1 MTVDRVFQRTL
12 AGSAIGHAA
21 LLTLVV
27 LVGGLTAKKVVQPD
41 VPFLEIIP
49 TDLKLTMGNQI
60 GGGTPNP
67 RPLAAVEGT
76 PPPSAVTPPK
86 PPPVTEV
93 PRVEPKP
100 VEPQVKP
107 SPPEPVSEPKP
118 EEPTAKTREPEPKV
132 EVPKDIRPTAQ
143 AQDVDTSRKAEKTP
157 PKIQISREVRTV
169 NATDRKKAARE
180 AREAREAKEAKEAAA
195 AEAKA
200 QRERAASA
208 QKLAARFAGAATG
221 VSQNVG
227 GSTKIEMPG
236 PGGAAYAPYT
246 SWLQTFL
253 YQQWHRPATTASGN
267 EWVGVQL
274 TISKDGT
281 VLDVTIKRS
290 SGVRSLDASVEEIF
304 RRNRKLRPL
313 PEEFNESRLVVPV
326 KFVLE
331 ASASL

>member
-1 MTVDRVFQRTL
+1 MDRLFQRTL
-12 AGSAIGHAA
+12 AGSAVGHAA
-21 LLTLVV
+21 LLTLVI
-27 LVGGLTAKKVVQPD
+27 LVGGLTAKKVVQPE

-49 TDLKLTMGNQI
+49 TDLRLTMGTQI

-76 PPPSAVTPPK
+76 PPPSAEALPK
-86 PPPVTEV
+86 AAPVTEV
-93 PRVEPKP
+93 PKVEPKP

-107 SPPEPVSEPKP
+107 APPEPAPAKVAEP
-118 EEPTAKTREPEPKV
+118 EPTKTVEPEPKI
-132 EVPKDIRPTAQ
+132 EVSKDIRPTAK
-143 AQDVDTSRKAEKTP
+143 AQDVDTSRKPEKTP
-157 PKIQISREVRTV
+157 NKIQVSSQVRTV
-169 NATDRKKAARE
+169 SATDRKKTERE

-195 AEAKA
+195 AEARA
-200 QRERAASA
+200 QQQRAASA
-208 QKLAARFAGAATG
+208 QKLAARFSGAAAG

-253 YQQWHRPATTASGN
+253 YQQWRRPATTTSGN
-267 EWVGVQL
+267 DWVGVQL

>member
-1 MTVDRVFQRTL
+1 MDRVFQRTL

-67 RPLAAVEGT
+67 RPLSTVEGT
-76 PPPSAVTPPK
+76 PPPAPQAVPK

-100 VEPQVKP
+100 VEPVVKP
-107 SPPEPVSEPKP
+107 APVEPVQ
-118 EEPTAKTREPEPKV
+118 EPKV
-132 EVPKDIRPTAQ
+132 EPTPPKPEPKMDVSKDIQPTAQ
-143 AQDVDTSRKAEKTP
+143 AQDVDTSRKAEKTK
-157 PKIQISREVRTV
+157 PKIQISKEVRTV
-169 NATDRKKAARE
+169 NDADRKKVERQ
-180 AREAREAKEAKEAAA
+180 AREAREAKEARDAAA

-200 QRERAASA
+200 QQQRAASA
-208 QKLAARFAGAATG
+208 QKLAARFSGAAAG

-246 SWLQTFL
+246 SWLQTHL
-253 YQQWHRPATTASGN
+253 YQQWRRPPTTTSGN
-267 EWVGVQL
+267 QWVGVQL
-274 TISKDGT
+274 TIAKDGT
-281 VLDVTIKRS
+281 LLGFTITRS
-290 SGVRSLDASVEEIF
+290 SGVRPLDASVEDIF
-304 RRNRKLRPL
+304 RRNPKLRPL
-313 PEEFNESRLVVPV
+313 PEEFNEPRLVVPV

>member
-1 MTVDRVFQRTL
+1 MDRVFQRTL

-67 RPLAAVEGT
+67 RPLSTVEGT
-76 PPPSAVTPPK
+76 PPPARESAPKTPP
-86 PPPVTEV
+86 VAEV
-93 PRVEPKP
+93 PRVEQKP
-100 VEPQVKP
+100 VEPPVKTAP
-107 SPPEPVSEPKP
+107 VEPVQ
-118 EEPTAKTREPEPKV
+118 EPKV
-132 EVPKDIRPTAQ
+132 EPTTPKTEPKIEVSKDIRPTTQ
-143 AQDVDTSRKAEKTP
+143 AQDVDNSRKAEKTQ
-157 PKIQISREVRTV
+157 PKIQVSKEIRTV
-169 NATDRKKAARE
+169 NDADRKKAERQV
-180 AREAREAKEAKEAAA
+180 REAREAKEAREAEA
-195 AEAKA
+195 AEARA
-200 QRERAASA
+200 TQQRAASA
-208 QKLAARFAGAATG
+208 QKLAARFSGVAAG

-246 SWLQTFL
+246 SWLQTYL

-274 TISKDGT
+274 TIAKDGT

-313 PEEFNESRLVVPV
+313 PEEFNESRLIVPV

>member
-1 MTVDRVFQRTL
+1 VDRLFQRTL
-12 AGSAIGHAA
+12 AGSAVGHAA
-21 LLTLVV
+21 LLTLVIV
-27 LVGGLTAKKVVQPD
+27 VGGLTAKKVVQPE

-49 TDLKLTMGNQI
+49 TDLKLTMGTQI

-76 PPPSAVTPPK
+76 PPPAPSTPPQA
-86 PPPVTEV
+86 PPVTEV

-100 VEPQVKP
+100 VEPPVKP
-107 SPPEPVSEPKP
+107 APPEPKAEPA
-118 EEPTAKTREPEPKV
+118 PTKTVEPEPKV
-132 EVPKDIRPTAQ
+132 EVSKEIRPTAK
-143 AQDVDTSRKAEKTP
+143 AQDVDTARKPEKTP
-157 PKIQISREVRTV
+157 AKIQVSSQVRTV
-169 NATDRKKAARE
+169 NASDRKKVEQE

-195 AEAKA
+195 AEARA
-200 QRERAASA
+200 QQQRAASA
-208 QKLAARFAGAATG
+208 QKLAARFSGAAAG

-253 YQQWHRPATTASGN
+253 YQQWRRPATTASGN

-313 PEEFNESRLVVPV
+313 PDEFNESRLVVPV